1 MTAAVDQFSEPILE
15 KLNAAK
21 YRIIFNC
28 YDRAYGSFNFRF
40 ETNVLPMPYIWV
52 KLQDF
57 LVMRLKFELHYKIDL
72 IIRMINTLSSQ
83 LFEVIPVSVTGLKI
97 I

>member
-1 MTAAVDQFSEPILE
+1 
-15 KLNAAK
+15 
-21 YRIIFNC
+21 
-28 YDRAYGSFNFRF
+28 
-40 ETNVLPMPYIWV
+40 
-52 KLQDF
+52 
-57 LVMRLKFELHYKIDL
+57 MRLKFELHYKTDL